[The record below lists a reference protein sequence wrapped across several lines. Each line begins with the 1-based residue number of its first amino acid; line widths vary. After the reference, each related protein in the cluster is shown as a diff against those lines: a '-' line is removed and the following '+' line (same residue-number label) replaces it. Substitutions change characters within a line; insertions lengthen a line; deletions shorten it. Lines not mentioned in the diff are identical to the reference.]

1 MEHKNTSA
9 SGFPGFFTV
18 ALVAVTAAILMTLS
32 YAMGWMNI
40 HPAVPASFRWIAIV
54 VLSYACFK
62 RKSLTTWILFSMVIG
77 AEFGYDFPAIA
88 QELKIVSKIFLKLIK
103 TIIAPLIFG
112 TLVVGI
118 AGHADLKQVGRMG
131 WKSILYFEIATTIA
145 LFIGLFAINISKAGV
160 GINLPPTG
168 DSETL
173 SVPPPQGW
181 EETILHIFPENIA
194 KSIADGQVLQIV
206 VFSILFAIGLAMVRE
221 PYKKTMLGFAESLT
235 EVMFKFTG
243 IVMYFA
249 PFAVGAAIAYT
260 VGHMGFGILV
270 NLFKLLATLY
280 AALIAFVLLVF
291 LPVALIIKLPI
302 KKFIQA
308 IAEPATIAFATTS
321 SEAALPKALEAM
333 EKFGVPRKIA
343 AFVLPAGY
351 SFNLDG
357 STLYLSLATI
367 FVAQAAGIDLSV
379 GQQIL
384 ILLTLMLTTKGIAGV
399 PRASLV
405 ILMATATSFGLPVEP
420 IFIILGIDELMDMA
434 RTTINLVG
442 NCLASCVIAKWEGE
456 ARFGE
461 DSAAPLY

>member
-1 MEHKNTSA
+1 
-9 SGFPGFFTV
+9 
-18 ALVAVTAAILMTLS
+18 
-32 YAMGWMNI
+32 
-40 HPAVPASFRWIAIV
+40 
-54 VLSYACFK
+54 
-62 RKSLTTWILFSMVIG
+62 MVIG
-77 AEFGYDFPAIA
+77 AEVGHDFPAVA

-131 WKSILYFEIATTIA
+131 WKSIVYFEIATTIA

-160 GINLPPTG
+160 GIILPPSTET
-168 DSETL
+168 ETL
-173 SVPPPQGW
+173 DVPPPMGW
-181 EETILHIFPENIA
+181 QETILHIFPENIA
-194 KSIADGQVLQIV
+194 KSIAEGQVLQIV
-206 VFSILFAIGLAMVRE
+206 VFSILFAIGLAMVQE
-221 PYKKTMLGFAESLT
+221 PHKRNMLGFCESLT
-235 EVMFKFTG
+235 EVMFKFTNV
-243 IVMYFA
+243 VMYFA

-302 KKFIQA
+302 RKFINA
-308 IAEPATIAFATTS
+308 VAEPATIAFATTS
-321 SEAALPKALEAM
+321 SEAALPKALENM
-333 EKFGVPRKIA
+333 EKFGVPRKIV

-367 FVAQAAGIDLSV
+367 FVAQAAGIELSI

-405 ILMATATSFGLPVEP
+405 ILMATATAFGLPVEP

-434 RTTINLVG
+434 RTTVNLVG
-442 NCLASCVIAKWEGE
+442 NCLASTVVARWEKEGD
-456 ARFGE
+456 F
-461 DSAAPLY
+461 